1 MKKSVQ
7 LCSIST
13 IALALSACSSVAN
26 QTPDEMYRTSI
37 QRQFKQDAQYN
48 FTGKVFVQVQP
59 NDDSNK
65 ASEARQSALDSMI
78 EHETARAEWYYRDE
92 PEMQK
97 PAKVRERAE
106 QKLAKSEKIAQHFSD
121 SLSVPFSGAW
131 DLPNG
136 KFEMV
141 PEIRYETRN
150 LAAHAKFPLQINA
163 KEQSVLIDPAAV
175 SVYMDLFAPE
185 PKADFERINNRYL
198 RVKLPENVR
207 QFFPMKDL
215 FGALPKAFDD
225 AHAVLDKNRFKAQAL
240 DERAKRLGAT
250 HKISYTSNKQ
260 QDDAY
265 IAAMLNSMVQQLEE
279 KQKNGTAQSN
289 ITAENYSKFIEG
301 MKAIAQEVDKSSKE
315 VKTVSENDSTPS
327 TEDMLKSLS
336 VETTLYL
343 NKQGRMLAYVQQADL
358 PQELT
363 KTFFYDKR
371 LRLTSEMELQ
381 YNKQP
386 VFQIHANEH
395 NTVDLEKVSPDFK
408 KFVERLN
415 ENIVDS
421 I

>member
-1 MKKSVQ
+1 MKKYVQ
-7 LCSIST
+7 LYGISA
-13 IALALSACSSVAN
+13 IALALNACSSVAN

-48 FTGKVFVQVQP
+48 FTGKVFAQLQAP
-59 NDDSNK
+59 DGSSK
-65 ASEARQSALDSMI
+65 ANETR
-78 EHETARAEWYYRDE
+78 ETALNDMIVRETERAEWQYRDE
-92 PEMQK
+92 PEMRQPNK
-97 PAKVRERAE
+97 IIERAE
-106 QKLAKSEKIAQHFSD
+106 KKLANHEKIAQHFSE
-121 SLSVPFSGAW
+121 SLSIPFSGAW

-163 KEQSVLIDPAAV
+163 KEQSLLIDPAAV

-207 QFFPMKDL
+207 QFLPMKDV
-215 FGALPKAFDD
+215 FAALPKAFDE
-225 AHAVLDKNRFKAQAL
+225 AHAVLDKNQFKTQPL

-265 IAAMLNSMVQQLEE
+265 IAAMLKSITQQLEE

-289 ITAENYSKFIEG
+289 IKAENYSKFVEG
-301 MKAIAQEVDKSSKE
+301 MKAITQQAEKNSQEVNTVDEESS
-315 VKTVSENDSTPS
+315 SPS
-327 TEDMLKSLS
+327 PEAILKSMS
-336 VETTLYL
+336 IETTMYL
-343 NKQGRMLAYVQQADL
+343 NKQGRLLAYVQQTDL
-358 PQELT
+358 PQELS
-363 KTFFYDKR
+363 KMFFYDKP
-371 LRLTSEMELQ
+371 LRIISEMELQ

-386 VFQIHANEH
+386 TFQIQTNEN

-408 KFVERLN
+408 KFLERLS
-415 ENIVDS
+415 ES
-421 I
+421 TAEK